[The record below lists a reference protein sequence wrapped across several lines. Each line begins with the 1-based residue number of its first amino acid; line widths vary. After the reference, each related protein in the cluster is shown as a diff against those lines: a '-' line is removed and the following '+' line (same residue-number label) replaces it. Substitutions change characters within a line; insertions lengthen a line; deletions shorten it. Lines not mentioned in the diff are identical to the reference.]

1 MKKLINKVEKGL
13 IRFAVISLL
22 LMVLVQG
29 LMTSDPIRFY
39 LSWGERLEGQTI
51 QFPVNVNQEG
61 STTAVEEIK
70 SPQARLAIGVDK
82 YSSLPRAKI
91 LINGQEKYN
100 FTDKKVTVEIN
111 AGDTIEIDSTAYNFP
126 IDYKVMAISS
136 NLASPEQGQT
146 YTANQTIV
154 MVGKVIVK

>member
-1 MKKLINKVEKGL
+1 MKKFIDRVEKGL
-13 IRFAVISLL
+13 IRFVVLSLL

-29 LMTSDPIRFY
+29 LMTADPIRFY
-39 LSWGERLEGQTI
+39 LSWGERMEGQNMQIPANT
-51 QFPVNVNQEG
+51 NQED
-61 STTAVEEIK
+61 STSAAQPIK
-70 SPQARLAIGVDK
+70 SPQARLSIGADK

-100 FTDKKVTVEIN
+100 LTDKKVTVEIN

-126 IDYKVMAISS
+126 IDYKVMAVSS
-136 NLASPEQGQT
+136 NLAFPNQGQT

-154 MVGKVIVK
+154 MVGKIIVK

>member
-1 MKKLINKVEKGL
+1 LKKFINRVEKGL
-13 IRFAVISLL
+13 VRFVVLSLL

-29 LMTSDPIRFY
+29 LMTADPIRFY
-39 LSWGERLEGQTI
+39 LSWGERMEGQNM
-51 QFPVNVNQEG
+51 QLPVNTNRQD
-61 STTAVEEIK
+61 STAAAEPIK

-100 FTDKKVTVEIN
+100 FTDKKVTVDIN
-111 AGDTIEIDSTAYNFP
+111 AGDTVEIDSTAYNFP
-126 IDYKVMAISS
+126 IDYKVMAVSS
-136 NLASPEQGQT
+136 NLAFPDQGQT

>member
-1 MKKLINKVEKGL
+1 MKNFINRVEKGL
-13 IRFAVISLL
+13 VRFVLVSLL
-22 LMVLVQG
+22 IMVLVQG
-29 LMTSDPIRFY
+29 LMTADPIRFY
-39 LSWGERLEGQTI
+39 LSWGERMEGQNI
-51 QFPVNVNQEG
+51 QFPVNTNQEA
-61 STTAVEEIK
+61 STAPVNEIK

-91 LINGQEKYN
+91 LVNGQEKYT

-111 AGDTIEIDSTAYNFP
+111 AGDTLEIDSSAYNFP
-126 IDYKVMAISS
+126 IDFKVTAVSS
-136 NLASPEQGQT
+136 NLAFPEQGQT